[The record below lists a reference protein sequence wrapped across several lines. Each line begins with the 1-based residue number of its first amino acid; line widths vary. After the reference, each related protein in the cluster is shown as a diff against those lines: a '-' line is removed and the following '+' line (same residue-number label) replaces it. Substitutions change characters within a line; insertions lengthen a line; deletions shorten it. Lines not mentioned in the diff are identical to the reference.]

1 MLLERAIIEALQ
13 IANPDILFVLAG
25 RQGVEPNYPYC
36 LVTLVN
42 TKTTSLPD
50 QIMTTQVVEGVETT
64 VETLVSVR
72 QSVFHLSFVS
82 LAKDEFQDVAE
93 RFHIGLGSSSYISAF
108 YGAGL
113 GILSY
118 KTLTPTIEVENGIDN
133 YLCTTLSLT
142 VSYQRIES
150 FKTDRII
157 EVETTGID
165 AGTGEVFV
173 EVDTKL

>member
-1 MLLERAIIEALQ
+1 MLLEKAIIKALQ
-13 IANPDILFVLAG
+13 AVSPDVLFVLGG

-42 TKTTSLPD
+42 TKTTSQPD
-50 QIMTTQVVEGVETT
+50 RVMETSFIEGVETT
-64 VETLVSVR
+64 VETIVTVK

-82 LAKDEFQDVAE
+82 LAKDAFQDVAE
-93 RFHIGLGSSSYISAF
+93 RFQIGLGSSSYIATF
-108 YGAGL
+108 YEAGL

-118 KTLTPTIEVENGIDN
+118 NTLAPKIEVENGIDN

-150 FKTDRII
+150 FKTERVL
-157 EVETTGID
+157 EVETKGFD
-165 AGTGEVFV
+165 ADSGEAFV
-173 EVDTKL
+173 TVDTKL